1 MALWR
6 DPLDGLI
13 DDLEPALP
21 PNARGT
27 LQIPRIEDVQAF
39 TCAFAFGTEEDR
51 ARAYK
56 DRTQRCSGSCG
67 TTRSS
72 PNCEAPTRSLADNR
86 PLETA
91 HRTSEPI
98 SHSVQS
104 AMYWYVRYIRQV
116 PQVFDLGCVDNAKY
130 DDCSAARPKD

>member
-6 DPLDGLI
+6 DPLDELI
-13 DDLEPALP
+13 DDLERALP

-56 DRTQRCSGSCG
+56 DPAVQRSCG

-98 SHSVQS
+98 SDSVQS
-104 AMYWYVRYIRQV
+104 AMYWYVRYVRKV
-116 PQVFDLGCVDNAKY
+116 PQV
-130 DDCSAARPKD
+130 R